1 MDIRSPKRISNL
13 LDRVRRVRSE
23 GEVEVL
29 FQEMR
34 APTGALTVAFINA
47 HSVNLC
53 WKCDKISA
61 DFGNADILLR
71 DGKGVEVLLESI
83 GKEPGLNLNG
93 TDLIPKFL
101 RFVKGCRISVY
112 GTSEPWLLRACRK
125 LSLEGHEI
133 VSQLDGF
140 KTETDYLSDA
150 IENEPRV
157 ILLAMGMPKQEK
169 VARFLRQNLVDCNV
183 TIICGGA
190 IVDFVAGRFPR
201 APEWMR
207 KRGLE
212 WLFRFL
218 QEPIRL
224 CKRYLLGNVL
234 FLFRIHKVKR
244 VLNL

>member
-1 MDIRSPKRISNL
+1 MDIRSPKRISDL
-13 LDRVRRVRSE
+13 LDQVRSVRCEE
-23 GEVEVL
+23 GVKAL
-29 FQEMR
+29 FQEMK
-34 APTGALTVAFINA
+34 APSGVLTVAFINA
-47 HSVNLC
+47 HAVNMC

-61 DFGNADILLR
+61 DFSSVDILLR
-71 DGKGVEVLLESI
+71 DGKGVEVLFKSI
-83 GKEPGLNLNG
+83 GKDPGLNLNG
-93 TDLIPKFL
+93 TDLIPEFL
-101 RFVKGCRISVY
+101 RSWKGSRISVY

-125 LSLEGHEI
+125 LALEGHEI
-133 VSQLDGF
+133 ISQIDGF
-140 KTETDYLSDA
+140 KTESDYLADA
-150 IENEPRV
+150 IENEPQI

-169 VARFLRQNLVDCNV
+169 VARFLRENLVDCNI

-190 IVDFVAGRFPR
+190 IVDFFAGRFPR

-218 QEPIRL
+218 QEPMRL

-234 FLFRIHKVKR
+234 FLSRIHKVKR